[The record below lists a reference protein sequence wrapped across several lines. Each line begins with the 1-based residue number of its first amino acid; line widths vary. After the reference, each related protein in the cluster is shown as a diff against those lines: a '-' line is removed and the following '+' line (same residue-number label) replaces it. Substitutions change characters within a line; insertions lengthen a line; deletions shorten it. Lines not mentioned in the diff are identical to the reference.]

1 VASERRVLLLKRR
14 VPYLLKDIPDFER
27 KSLSW
32 EASGRNISVADVV
45 RAILC
50 QKYRLRCPQLSTH
63 YNAERDT
70 GSTTLLLRL
79 HPNLDA
85 KLKRERARTGRS
97 QRRLIIEAI
106 QAHYKEGEPS

>member
-1 VASERRVLLLKRR
+1 MAKQL
-14 VPYLLKDIPDFER
+14 VPYLLTDIS
-27 KSLSW
+27 KSDRAALSD
-32 EASGRNISVADVV
+32 EAGSRNVSVADVV

-50 QKYRLRCPQLSTH
+50 NRYRLRCPQESTH

-97 QRRLIIEAI
+97 QRRLILEAI
-106 QAHYKEGEPS
+106 QTHYKEGEPSHE

>member
-1 VASERRVLLLKRR
+1 MAKPL
-14 VPYLLKDIPDFER
+14 VPYLLKGLSYTER
-27 KSLSW
+27 RLLS
-32 EASGRNISVADVV
+32 ESAATRNVSVADVV
-45 RAILC
+45 RSILC
-50 QKYRLRCPQLSTH
+50 DRYRLRCPQQSMR
-63 YNAERDT
+63 YDAARDK

-97 QRRLIIEAI
+97 QRRLILEAI

>member
-1 VASERRVLLLKRR
+1 MAKRL
-14 VPYLLKDIPDFER
+14 VPYLLKGIPDSER
-27 KSLSW
+27 RALSA
-32 EASGRNISVADVV
+32 EAGARNISVADVV

-50 QKYRLRCPQLSTH
+50 DRYRLRCPQQSTH
-63 YNAERDT
+63 YNAARDG

>member
-1 VASERRVLLLKRR
+1 MAKPL
-14 VPYLLKDIPDFER
+14 VPYLLKGIDEDDR
-27 KSLSW
+27 LQLSFT
-32 EASGRNISVADVV
+32 ARSRSTSIADVV
-45 RAILC
+45 RSILC
-50 QKYRLRCPQLSTH
+50 DRYRLRCPQQSTH
-63 YNAERDT
+63 YDPERDK

-97 QRRLIIEAI
+97 QRRLILEAI